1 MAYLM
6 LDDDR
11 AVVTTAPQSASAQPA
26 NAQSAM
32 AEPAA
37 AVFPC
42 ADPVPTDTP
51 ARLSALEWSVVALAR
66 QDRLSSLDRPGR
78 IAVALA
84 VLFKPP
90 HNRMLADE
98 RLEALRRIAVLGWH
112 YGYTVPTDE
121 LKRFLHAGF
130 SPAQYELMMDSI
142 GVARLRSAHR

>member
-11 AVVTTAPQSASAQPA
+11 AVVTTAPLPA
-26 NAQSAM
+26 
-32 AEPAA
+32 PAHTA
-37 AVFPC
+37 APC
-42 ADPVPTDTP
+42 ADPVPAVAP

-78 IAVALA
+78 IATALA

-112 YGYTVPTDE
+112 YGYTIPTAE
-121 LKRFLHAGF
+121 LKRFLTAGF

-142 GVARLRSAHR
+142 GVAKLRTHRQA

>member
-11 AVVTTAPQSASAQPA
+11 SVVTTAPLPA
-26 NAQSAM
+26 T
-32 AEPAA
+32 
-37 AVFPC
+37 VITPC
-42 ADPVPTDTP
+42 ADPLPTDEP

-66 QDRLSSLDRPGR
+66 KDRLWSLDKPGR
-78 IAVALA
+78 IAKAMA

-90 HNRMLADE
+90 HNHMLADE

-112 YGYTVPTDE
+112 YGYTIPTGE

-130 SPAQYELMMDSI
+130 SPAQYELLMDSI
-142 GVARLRSAHR
+142 GVAKLRTAHR

>member
-11 AVVTTAPQSASAQPA
+11 SVVTTAPLPA
-26 NAQSAM
+26 TI
-32 AEPAA
+32 
-37 AVFPC
+37 VTPC
-42 ADPVPTDTP
+42 ADPLPTDEP
-51 ARLSALEWSVVALAR
+51 ARLSALEWSIVALAR
-66 QDRLSSLDRPGR
+66 KDRVSSLDRPGR
-78 IAVALA
+78 IATALA

-112 YGYTVPTDE
+112 YGYTIPTEE
-121 LKRFLHAGF
+121 LKRFLRAGF

-142 GVARLRSAHR
+142 GVAKLRTAHR

>member
-11 AVVTTAPQSASAQPA
+11 AVVTTAPL
-26 NAQSAM
+26 
-32 AEPAA
+32 PAA
-37 AVFPC
+37 VPS
-42 ADPVPTDTP
+42 ADPVPAEAP

-78 IAVALA
+78 IATALA

-112 YGYTVPTDE
+112 YGYTVPTEE
-121 LKRFLHAGF
+121 LTRFLRAGF

-142 GVARLRSAHR
+142 GVAKLSTHRQA

>member
-11 AVVTTAPQSASAQPA
+11 SVVTTAPL
-26 NAQSAM
+26 
-32 AEPAA
+32 PAA
-37 AVFPC
+37 TLPAAVTPC
-42 ADPVPTDTP
+42 ADPVPTDAP

-66 QDRLSSLDRPGR
+66 KDRLWSLDKPGR
-78 IAVALA
+78 IATALA

-90 HNRMLADE
+90 HNHMLADE

-112 YGYTVPTDE
+112 YGYTIPTAE
-121 LKRFLHAGF
+121 LKRFLRAGF

-142 GVARLRSAHR
+142 GVAKLRAAQR

>member
-11 AVVTTAPQSASAQPA
+11 AVVTTAPQPANAQQT

>member
-11 AVVTTAPQSASAQPA
+11 SVVTTAPLPA
-26 NAQSAM
+26 T
-32 AEPAA
+32 
-37 AVFPC
+37 VITPC
-42 ADPVPTDTP
+42 ADPLPTDAP

-66 QDRLSSLDRPGR
+66 KDRLWSLDKPGR
-78 IAVALA
+78 IAKAMA

-90 HNRMLADE
+90 HNHMLADE

-112 YGYTVPTDE
+112 YGYTIPTEE

-130 SPAQYELMMDSI
+130 SPAQYELLMDSI
-142 GVARLRSAHR
+142 GIARLRSAQR

>member
-11 AVVTTAPQSASAQPA
+11 SVVTTAPLPA
-26 NAQSAM
+26 R
-32 AEPAA
+32 PAA
-37 AVFPC
+37 VIPC
-42 ADPVPTDTP
+42 ADPLPTEAP

-66 QDRLSSLDRPGR
+66 KDRLWSLDKPGR
-78 IAVALA
+78 IAKAMA

-90 HNRMLADE
+90 HNHMLADE

-112 YGYTVPTDE
+112 YGYTIPTEE

-130 SPAQYELMMDSI
+130 SPAQYELLMDSI
-142 GVARLRSAHR
+142 GVARLRSAQR